1 MQLSGRKTTFHP
13 PLACTLDQRPTRLID
28 FYAFS
33 SSSLLPQ
40 HRLRFSSAN
49 TTAHHNGAALVRHHR
64 LACFGLWSMCS
75 LDTFPGTFDPFSKP
89 FSTTTSDNLDTKR
102 RADRAPLRCSC
113 SSDHTSSRPLRTTQD
128 ETSIHNNHPELSLS
142 HDKIDIQLTDT
153 PNHQKKSTKDD
164 DD

>member
-1 MQLSGRKTTFHP
+1 MAMLDATRATFRLSLGLNPCGPMQLSGRKTIFHP
-13 PLACTLDQRPTRLID
+13 PLACTLDQRPARLID
-28 FYAFS
+28 F
-33 SSSLLPQ
+33 
-40 HRLRFSSAN
+40 LRIFISVSFTATSFKVSSAN
-49 TTAHHNGAALVRHHR
+49 TTAHQHNNGTTLVRHHR

-128 ETSIHNNHPELSLS
+128 ETSIQQQPS
-142 HDKIDIQLTDT
+142 
-153 PNHQKKSTKDD
+153 
-164 DD
+164 